1 MVVNEEEI
9 VMLMIMA
16 YKGMYPSLRGI
27 PSILPFGVNNVLK
40 RKNQI
45 GMDKVAEKVKKKF
58 TSQDLWWGK
67 EKFEKIIMSVAVH
80 KLQIAFKN
88 GEGYLKSFFQSEY
101 GYAFLEFKERGLFE
115 IRVVNNK
122 EEWMEELKEFS
133 KAFFKNYISEMKHT
147 EIEKHLKESEARI
160 CLKKFINNK
169 SVYETIF
176 LSKVEGKIPYKK
188 VNKKLLHEK
197 TISENVIDINN
208 INEFLKKEIILQG
221 DN

>member
-9 VMLMIMA
+9 VMLMIIA

-40 RKNQI
+40 WKNQI

-67 EKFEKIIMSVAVH
+67 EEFEKIIMSVAVH

-88 GEGYLKSFFQSEY
+88 NKGYLKSFFQSEY
-101 GYAFLEFKERGLFE
+101 GYAFLEFKEKGLFE
-115 IRVVNNK
+115 IRVANDK
-122 EEWMEELKEFS
+122 EEWMEELYEFS
-133 KAFFKNYISEMKHT
+133 KAFFENHVSEMDYT
-147 EIEKHLKESEARI
+147 EIDKHIKESEARI

-176 LSKVEGKIPYKK
+176 LSKVEGKIAYKK
-188 VNKKLLHEK
+188 INKKLFHENI
-197 TISENVIDINN
+197 ISENVIDINDMN
-208 INEFLKKEIILQG
+208 GFLEKEIILQG
-221 DN
+221 DK